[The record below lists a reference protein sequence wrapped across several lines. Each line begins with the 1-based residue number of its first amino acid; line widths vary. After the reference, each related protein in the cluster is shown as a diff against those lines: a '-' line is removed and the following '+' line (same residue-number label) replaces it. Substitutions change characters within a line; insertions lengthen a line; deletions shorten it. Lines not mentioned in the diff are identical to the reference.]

1 MRQREDDM
9 MVADR
14 KQFVL
19 TRCEPLVAGVR
30 QTLRTV
36 SIPAR
41 VVRDGAMIAAH
52 AAIEMAAQRRGAAA
66 REGAEY
72 SPVLAGQPAPCVSM
86 KRSPCCRMISATSKG
101 GRVTA
106 SA

>member
-30 QTLRTV
+30 QNFGQCRFRHELY
-36 SIPAR
+36 
-41 VVRDGAMIAAH
+41 
-52 AAIEMAAQRRGAAA
+52 EMAR
-66 REGAEY
+66 
-72 SPVLAGQPAPCVSM
+72 
-86 KRSPCCRMISATSKG
+86 
-101 GRVTA
+101 
-106 SA
+106 